1 MRGADPTEVPFATVH
16 EAFAASARAAPNNAF
31 LALTPTSGWEIGG
44 KREIAYGDA
53 ARRVGALTALYR
65 AAGYGIGHRVA
76 LLLLNR
82 PEHFLHLLALNALGT
97 GIVPVNPEY
106 APDEML
112 YLMEHSEADLAVS
125 VPERV
130 ADLEAVSRQLGKP
143 IPVVNAM
150 GLPAA
155 LPEPKRAAA
164 GGRPDAKTEA
174 ALFYTSGTTGRPKG
188 CIISNFYFL
197 NVAFEYAR
205 TGGIIAIRPGE
216 DRILNPL
223 PTFHQNC
230 GAVTFTAA
238 VVTRN
243 CLVTADRFHARSWWK
258 DVVATGATSIHYL
271 GIMVPALLNQPA
283 SLEEKQHK
291 LRYGYGGGCDP
302 EGRRL
307 FEERFGFPLSEGW
320 AMTETGNFIMV
331 THEPRQTDRR
341 AIGKS
346 NPWMEARIVDEK
358 DNEQPR
364 GTPGELVVRAPGADP
379 RRGFYS
385 GYLKDPAATDIA
397 WRGGWFHTGDTCLI
411 QDDGMVVF
419 LDRKKNIIRRS
430 GENIAAAEV
439 DACLQTHPA
448 IDRVAAIAVPDE
460 MRQEEVMACVVLKPG
475 HAADAAT
482 AASITEHALAKL
494 AYYKAPG
501 WVFFRDSLPLT
512 STQKVQKAQMFP
524 AGTDPRKLPGAFDL
538 RERKKHVKR

>member
-1 MRGADPTEVPFATVH
+1 MKGGDPTEVPFATVH
-16 EAFAASARAAPNNAF
+16 QAFATSASAVPDNAV
-31 LALTPTSGWEIGG
+31 LAVTPSSGWEIGG
-44 KREIAYGDA
+44 RRDIGYRDA
-53 ARRVGALTALYR
+53 ARRVDALSALYR

-82 PEHFLHLLALNALGT
+82 PEHFLHLLALNALGA
-97 GIVPVNPEY
+97 GVVPVNPDY

-112 YLMEHSEADLAVS
+112 YLLEHSEADLAVS
-125 VPERV
+125 VPERIG
-130 ADLEAVSRQLGKP
+130 DLEAVSRRLAKA
-143 IPVVNAM
+143 IPVVNGLAM
-150 GLPAA
+150 PSALPA
-155 LPEPKRAAA
+155 PRRAAA
-164 GGRPDAKTEA
+164 GGTPDAKTEA

-188 CIISNFYFL
+188 CIISNRYFL

-205 TGGIIAIRPGE
+205 MGGIIAIRPGE

-230 GAVTFTAA
+230 GAVTFTTA

-258 DVVATGATSIHYL
+258 DVVESGATAIHYL
-271 GIMVPALLNQPA
+271 GIMVPALLNQPE
-283 SLEEKQHK
+283 SPDEKRH
-291 LRYGYGGGCDP
+291 RV
-302 EGRRL
+302 
-307 FEERFGFPLSEGW
+307 RFGFGAGVDPAGRAAFEKRFRFPIAEGW
-320 AMTETGNFIMV
+320 AMTETGNFIKD

-346 NPWMEARIVDEK
+346 NAWMEARIVDEK
-358 DNEQPR
+358 DNELPR
-364 GTPGELVVRAPGADP
+364 GMPGELVVRAPGPDP

-385 GYLKDPAATDIA
+385 GYLKDPAATDVA

-475 HAADAAT
+475 HAPDAAT
-482 AASITEHALAKL
+482 AASITEHALARL

-524 AGTDPRKLPGAFDL
+524 AGVDPRKLPGAFDL
-538 RERKKHVKR
+538 REKKKHTKR

>member
-1 MRGADPTEVPFATVH
+1 MRGADPTEVPFATVR
-16 EAFAASARAAPNNAF
+16 EAFAASACAVPGNAF
-31 LALTPTSGWEIGG
+31 LAVTPSSGWEIGG
-44 KREIAYGDA
+44 KREIAYGEA
-53 ARRVGALTALYR
+53 AERVDALTELYR

-76 LLLLNR
+76 LLMLNR
-82 PEHFLHLLALNALGT
+82 PEHFLHLLALNALGA
-97 GIVPVNPEY
+97 GVMPVNPDY
-106 APDEML
+106 APDELL
-112 YLMEHSEADLAVS
+112 YLLEHSETDLAVA

-130 ADLEAVSRQLGKP
+130 ADLEAVSRRLAKP
-143 IPVVNAM
+143 IPVVNAIA
-150 GLPAA
+150 LPAS
-155 LPEPKRAAA
+155 LPSPARRAAA
-164 GGRPDAKTEA
+164 GTPGATTEA

-205 TGGIIAIRPGE
+205 VGGVVSLRPG

-243 CLVTADRFHARSWWK
+243 CLITADRFHARSWWK
-258 DVVATGATSIHYL
+258 DVAGSGATAIHYL
-271 GIMVPALLNQPA
+271 GIMVPALLNQPE
-283 SLEEKQHK
+283 SPEEKGHK
-291 LRYGYGGGCDP
+291 VRFGFGAGVDP
-302 EGRRL
+302 AGRAA
-307 FEERFGFPLSEGW
+307 FERRFGFPIAEGW
-320 AMTETGNFIMV
+320 AMTETGNFIKDA
-331 THEPRQTDRR
+331 HEPRQTDRR

-346 NPWMEARIVDEK
+346 NAWMEARIVDEK
-358 DNEQPR
+358 DDEVPR
-364 GTPGELVVRAPGADP
+364 GTPGELVVRAPGPDP

-385 GYLKDPAATDIA
+385 GYLKDPAATDVA

-448 IDRVAAIAVPDE
+448 IDRAAAIAVPDE

-475 HAADAAT
+475 HAPDAAT
-482 AASITEHALAKL
+482 AASITEHALSKL

-501 WVFFRDSLPLT
+501 WVIFRDSLPLT

-538 RERKKHVKR
+538 REKKKHQRR

>member
-1 MRGADPTEVPFATVH
+1 MRGADPTAVPFATVH
-16 EAFAASARAAPNNAF
+16 EAFAAAARAVPDNAF
-31 LALTPTSGWEIGG
+31 LAVTPSSGWEIGG
-44 KREIAYGDA
+44 KREISYGDA
-53 ARRVGALTALYR
+53 ALHVDALTALYR

-76 LLLLNR
+76 LLMLNR
-82 PEHFLHLLALNALGT
+82 PEHFLHLLALNALGA
-97 GIVPVNPEY
+97 GIVPVNPDY

-112 YLMEHSEADLAVS
+112 YLLEHSETDLAVAL
-125 VPERV
+125 PERV
-130 ADLEAVSRQLGKP
+130 ADLEAVSRRLAKP

-150 GLPAA
+150 SLPAS
-155 LPEPKRAAA
+155 LPSPARRGT
-164 GGRPDAKTEA
+164 GGTPNANIEA

-205 TGGIIAIRPGE
+205 IGGVVAIRPGE

-230 GAVTFTAA
+230 GAVTFTTA

-258 DVVATGATSIHYL
+258 DVVASGATAIHYL
-271 GIMVPALLNQPA
+271 GIMVPALLNQPDSA
-283 SLEEKQHK
+283 EEKQHK
-291 LRYGYGGGCDP
+291 VRFGFGAGVDP
-302 EGRRL
+302 AGRAA
-307 FEERFGFPLSEGW
+307 FEKRFGFPIAEGW
-320 AMTETGNFIMV
+320 AMTETGNFIKD

-346 NPWMEARIVDEK
+346 NAWIEARIVDEK
-358 DNEQPR
+358 DNALPR
-364 GTPGELVVRAPGADP
+364 GTPGELVVRAPGPDP

-385 GYLKDPAATDIA
+385 GYLKDPAATEIA

-448 IDRVAAIAVPDE
+448 IDRVAAIAVADE

-475 HAADAAT
+475 HAPDAVT
-482 AASITEHALAKL
+482 AASITEHALARL

-538 RERKKHVKR
+538 RGKKKHQKR

>member
-1 MRGADPTEVPFATVH
+1 MKGADLIEVPFATVH
-16 EAFAASARAAPNNAF
+16 EAFAASARAVPGNAF
-31 LALTPTSGWEIGG
+31 LAVTPSSGWEIGG
-44 KREIAYGDA
+44 KREISYGDA
-53 ARRVGALTALYR
+53 ARRVDALTALYR

-76 LLLLNR
+76 LLMLNR
-82 PEHFLHLLALNALGT
+82 PEHFLHLLALNALGASM
-97 GIVPVNPEY
+97 VPVNPDY

-112 YLMEHSEADLAVS
+112 YLLEHSETDLAVS
-125 VPERV
+125 LPERV
-130 ADLEAVSRQLGKP
+130 ADLEAVSRRLAKP

-150 GLPAA
+150 ALPAA
-155 LPEPKRAAA
+155 LPPPARRAA
-164 GGRPDAKTEA
+164 GGTPGAKTEA

-205 TGGIIAIRPGE
+205 IGGVVAIRPGE

-230 GAVTFTAA
+230 GAVTFTTA

-258 DVVATGATSIHYL
+258 DVTASGATAIHYL
-271 GIMVPALLNQPA
+271 GIMVPALLNQPETP
-283 SLEEKQHK
+283 EEKRHK
-291 LRYGYGGGCDP
+291 VRFGFGAGCDP
-302 EGRRL
+302 DGRHL
-307 FEERFGFPLSEGW
+307 FQKRFGFPIAEGW
-320 AMTETGNFIMV
+320 AMTETGNFIKDA
-331 THEPRQTDRR
+331 HEPRQTDRR

-346 NPWMEARIVDEK
+346 NAWMEARIVDER
-358 DNEQPR
+358 DNELPR
-364 GTPGELVVRAPGADP
+364 GTPGELVVRAPGPDP

-385 GYLKDPAATDIA
+385 GYLKDPAATDVA
-397 WRGGWFHTGDTCLI
+397 WRGGWFHTGDTCL
-411 QDDGMVVF
+411 QQEDGMLVF

-448 IDRVAAIAVPDE
+448 IDRAAAVAVPDE

-475 HAADAAT
+475 FAPDAAT
-482 AASITEHALAKL
+482 AASIAEHALAKL

-501 WVFFRDSLPLT
+501 WVIFRDSLPLT

-524 AGTDPRKLPGAFDL
+524 AGTDPRTLPGAFDL
-538 RERKKHVKR
+538 REKKKHQKR